1 MAIGVL
7 PIPAPVRHP
16 PFSKAKVFL
25 GATFVTLLLIGTA
38 RAYLRRHPTE
48 AEKLL
53 AHGRL
58 WAYEDSLYSLVTV
71 GGRTASVDAEQL
83 VEADDDVASHAK
95 DKRRW
100 RASKGMNAPPKLPTD
115 GTDHGGML
123 PHISVQYLPYTIVG
137 FMLAVPILTVS
148 VLKGCWFL
156 IDLFVPMQG
165 APQPDNYAARKHREA
180 DVEVGFSG
188 DAANICGRTAAAT

>member
-1 MAIGVL
+1 MG
-7 PIPAPVRHP
+7 
-16 PFSKAKVFL
+16 
-25 GATFVTLLLIGTA
+25 
-38 RAYLRRHPTE
+38 
-48 AEKLL
+48 
-53 AHGRL
+53 
-58 WAYEDSLYSLVTV
+58 
-71 GGRTASVDAEQL
+71 DAEQL

-165 APQPDNYAARKHREA
+165 APQPDVCRHACMPLYMHAYVPICMHACVRMRMRAYEHAFACVHMFVHACLYVHMLCAFMYAFMYTYMYALVCA
-180 DVEVGFSG
+180 
-188 DAANICGRTAAAT
+188 CM